1 MLALLQVPRAMQVVI
16 LLVQDVIAFKLSLLS
31 ELGLLPPVPLPQLP
45 IIHYNVC
52 LHSSLSLTKM
62 QRDQQLRMF
71 WAATSVADAEML
83 MVLEVF
89 SQLKTSSPRKN
100 WANAADDDH

>member
-1 MLALLQVPRAMQVVI
+1 MLALLQVARAMQVVI
-16 LLVQDVIAFKLSLLS
+16 LLVQDMIAFKLSLLS
-31 ELGLLPPVPLPQLP
+31 ALGLLVLLPQLP
-45 IIHYNVC
+45 IIHYNVY

-71 WAATSVADAEML
+71 WAATSVTDVEVL

-89 SQLKTSSPRKN
+89 TVENQHSQEKLGERR
-100 WANAADDDH
+100 